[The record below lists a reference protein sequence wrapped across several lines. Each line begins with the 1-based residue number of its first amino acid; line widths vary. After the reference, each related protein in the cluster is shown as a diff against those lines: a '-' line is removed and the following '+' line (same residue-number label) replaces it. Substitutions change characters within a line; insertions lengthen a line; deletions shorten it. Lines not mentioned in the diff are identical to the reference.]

1 MTEPAG
7 PMFDGPDE
15 MGRDIAGS
23 AAALEATLAGIE
35 ALGSSFDELRRAAS
49 AVVLMGTGMSLA
61 VANAAAP
68 AWRRAT
74 GPEGRRLIV
83 RESTAA
89 AFGSDDGLTW
99 SGDELVV
106 AVSKSGTSP
115 ETVAAAR
122 LAAEAGAMVV
132 AVTAETDSPL
142 ARGAALI
149 APTPSGEEAGA
160 GTRSATAALGA
171 LLALCGALD
180 SSRAGREALAESL
193 QATAEGWPEVQ
204 KMGPDLAAAPR
215 TWIAG
220 FGCGAGLAQGA
231 AILWHEKAHRQA
243 VALSVSEF
251 RHGPV
256 EAGRPGDALIVVDPD
271 QPVAA
276 RSSYLARL
284 RGEAADL
291 GLTTVWLAAEPAG
304 TAPIPLRL
312 GAGPEAVLEA
322 LVRLQQLARATA
334 QSAGTYRDGFA
345 VLRSVVQPVADL

>member
-1 MTEPAG
+1 MTEPTG
-7 PMFDGPDE
+7 PEFDGPDE

-23 AAALEATLAGIE
+23 APALEATLAGIE
-35 ALGSSFDELRRAAS
+35 ALRPSFDELRRAVS
-49 AVVLMGTGMSLA
+49 GVVLVGTGMSLA
-61 VANAAAP
+61 VALALAP
-68 AWRRAT
+68 AWRRAMK
-74 GPEGRRLIV
+74 PRGRRLIV

-106 AVSKSGTSP
+106 AISKSGTSP

-142 ARGAALI
+142 ARGAALV
-149 APTPSGEEAGA
+149 AATPIGEEAGA

-171 LLALCGALD
+171 LLGLCGALD
-180 SSRAGREALAESL
+180 SSRASREAAAAAI
-193 QATAEGWPEVQ
+193 QATTEAWPEAQ

-220 FGCGAGLAQGA
+220 FGSGIGLAQGA

-243 VALSVSEF
+243 VGLSVSEF

-256 EAGRPGDALIVVDPD
+256 EASRPGDALIVVDPD
-271 QPVAA
+271 EPVAA
-276 RSSYLARL
+276 RTAYLARL

-304 TAPIPLRL
+304 TAPIRLRS
-312 GAGPEAVLEA
+312 GSGPEAVLEA
-322 LVRLQQLARATA
+322 LIRLQQLARATA
-334 QSAGTYRDGFA
+334 LSAGDYRDGFA
-345 VLRSVVQPVADL
+345 ILRSVVQPVPDL